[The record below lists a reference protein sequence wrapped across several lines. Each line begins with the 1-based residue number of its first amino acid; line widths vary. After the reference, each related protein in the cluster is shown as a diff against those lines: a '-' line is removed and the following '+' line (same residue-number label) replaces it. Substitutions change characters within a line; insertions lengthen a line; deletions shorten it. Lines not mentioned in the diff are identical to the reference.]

1 MFYLCFTTKI
11 IDEKVDTA
19 VKGEK
24 KMRHWENTGN
34 KLKCEEK
41 YRSNYV

>member
-24 KMRHWENTGN
+24 KMRDWENTGN